1 MKPYV
6 HRERNWASLD
16 ECKYIINELGPK
28 TYIYSDN
35 KGKPFDYKAYFFNG
49 EEILKF
55 LPNFITTPS
64 KILSEIKVLDPA
76 PIVKIFSLLSSNSKN
91 LTKSF
96 KFSAL

>member
-35 KGKPFDYKAYFFNG
+35 KGKPFDYKSYFFNG

-55 LPNFITTPS
+55 LPNFG
-64 KILSEIKVLDPA
+64 KRVQFLLDTYTKKLLHCEVTYFLLICSA
-76 PIVKIFSLLSSNSKN
+76 IVQKLLSVW
-91 LTKSF
+91 
-96 KFSAL
+96 

>member
-55 LPNFITTPS
+55 LPNFGKRVQFLLDTYTKKYP
-64 KILSEIKVLDPA
+64 EIKYSPSYFTLRE
-76 PIVKIFSLLSSNSKN
+76 LRLQRYLGN
-91 LTKSF
+91 
-96 KFSAL
+96 